1 MSPPLALRKASQ
13 PLTVQMIAAA
23 GEHLPLKAL
32 PGLKREVAC
41 LRHTGRKSAW
51 REEVTQATAREH
63 GCAALAQTQGG
74 NARQRTLHQAAPRKA
89 LHLLGHKAAAA
100 RASFDKAFGMQLA
113 IGGLHRI
120 ARDTQGLGQGS
131 RCRQAPAHVQ
141 RAIEDQLPYGPLDA
155 DMQRQGAMSGVA
167 DPGFDGFELGVL
179 EQMVCIPAKKWP
191 GVSGH
196 FDSINLL
203 PHGVKHFSGSPCK
216 TMSTTHSPSSL
227 RWNDL
232 THPVV
237 AGLIS
242 VIVNYGGTFILVFQA
257 AKVAGLG
264 PELTA
269 SWVWSIS
276 IGVGLTGLLLSWV
289 TREPIITAWS
299 TPAAAFLVTA
309 LASTP
314 YAEAV
319 GAYLLSAL
327 AFVVL
332 GLSGY
337 FERVIRLIPAGIA
350 AGLLAGI
357 LLQFGIKA
365 FGGMSVDPMLA
376 GLLIATYVVLKR
388 ISARYAVVGILVLG
402 LVFLLSQ
409 NRVDLS
415 GLELQLAAPVFT
427 RPEFS
432 LNALLS
438 VALPLFLI
446 TLTGQYMPGMLVLRN
461 DGFKTSANPIVTIT
475 GLGSLLM
482 APFGS
487 HAFNIAAITAAIAT
501 GPQAHEDP
509 SRRWIAGVA
518 AGMCYILVGVF
529 GVTLA
534 AVFMAFPATFITTLA
549 GLALLGTIG
558 ASLATALADAKV
570 REAALIT
577 FLAAAANITLLGIGG
592 AFWGLVIGLL
602 AYAVLNGRLPLSA
615 QSGAIAAMEKG

>member
-1 MSPPLALRKASQ
+1 MSPS
-13 PLTVQMIAAA
+13 
-23 GEHLPLKAL
+23 
-32 PGLKREVAC
+32 
-41 LRHTGRKSAW
+41 
-51 REEVTQATAREH
+51 
-63 GCAALAQTQGG
+63 
-74 NARQRTLHQAAPRKA
+74 
-89 LHLLGHKAAAA
+89 
-100 RASFDKAFGMQLA
+100 
-113 IGGLHRI
+113 
-120 ARDTQGLGQGS
+120 
-131 RCRQAPAHVQ
+131 
-141 RAIEDQLPYGPLDA
+141 
-155 DMQRQGAMSGVA
+155 
-167 DPGFDGFELGVL
+167 
-179 EQMVCIPAKKWP
+179 
-191 GVSGH
+191 
-196 FDSINLL
+196 DSH
-203 PHGVKHFSGSPCK
+203 P
-216 TMSTTHSPSSL
+216 SL
-227 RWNDL
+227 RIRDL

-257 AKVAGLG
+257 AKVAGLS

-276 IGVGLTGLLLSWV
+276 IGVGVTGIILSWL

-309 LASTP
+309 LATTP

-319 GAYLLSAL
+319 GAYMISAA

-332 GLSGY
+332 GLSGW
-337 FERVIRLIPAGIA
+337 FERLIRLIPPGVA

-365 FGGMSVDPMLA
+365 FGGMSIDPVLA
-376 GLLIATYVVLKR
+376 GLLIVTYVVLKR
-388 ISARYAVVGILVLG
+388 FSARYAVVGILGLG
-402 LVFLLSQ
+402 LLFLLMQ
-409 NRVDLS
+409 DRVDLS
-415 GLELQLAAPVFT
+415 GLSLKLAAPLFT
-427 RPEFS
+427 MPAFS

-461 DGFKTSANPIVTIT
+461 DGFKTSANPIVTVT

-501 GPQAHEDP
+501 GREAHEDP
-509 SRRWIAGVA
+509 SKRWIAGIA
-518 AGMCYILVGVF
+518 AGVCYILVGVF

-558 ASLATALADAKV
+558 GSLATALADAKT
-570 REAALIT
+570 REASLIT
-577 FLAAAANITLLGIGG
+577 FLAAAANISLLGIGG
-592 AFWGLVIGLL
+592 AFWGLVIGLV
-602 AYAVLNGRLPLSA
+602 AYAVLNGALPRSA
-615 QSGAIAAMEKG
+615 RPAAAASTTEPAIKRERANA